1 MRLVT
6 YTFRGTT
13 RIGAMLGDADV
24 VDLARSARVHQLAA
38 VPDNMLALL
47 DGADAA
53 MAAARAALDAAAKS
67 SSKSRDA
74 LAAAGVIFGT
84 REPGFRFEAPVPR
97 PPKVLAIG
105 LNYRDHAAEAGAQ
118 LPKQPVVF
126 TKVSTCIIGHGAPI
140 HRPMVS
146 SAVDWEG
153 EFCFVMGRRARH
165 ITAAEALKYVA
176 GYAIGNDVSV
186 RDWQFHSG
194 TWMMGKGF
202 DTHGPLGPYLVTPDE
217 VGDIKNLDLKTWVN
231 GELKQSSNTKHLI
244 FGVGELIEYITK
256 AFTLEPGDVVFTGT
270 PAGVGFSRKP
280 PEALK
285 PGDVVRIEITRLGV
299 LENPVIAE
307 PEG

>member
-6 YTFRGTT
+6 FTFRGAT
-13 RIGAMLGDADV
+13 RLGAMLDDADV
-24 VDLARSARVHQLAA
+24 VDLARAAERFRLAR
-38 VPDNMLALL
+38 VPDNMIALL
-47 DGADAA
+47 EGGDPA
-53 MAAARAALDAAAKS
+53 MAAARAALDAVAARMS
-67 SSKSRDA
+67 RSRDA

-84 REPGFRFEAPVPR
+84 REAGFKFEAPVPW
-97 PPKVLAIG
+97 PGKALAIG

-126 TKVSTCIIGHGAPI
+126 IKVSTCIIGHGAPI

-146 SAVDWEG
+146 GAVDWEG
-153 EFCFVMGRRARH
+153 EFCFVMGKRARH
-165 ITAAEALKYVA
+165 VPARDALNYVA
-176 GYAIGNDVSV
+176 GYTIGNDVSV
-186 RDWQFHSG
+186 RDWQFHSS
-194 TWMMGKGF
+194 TWIMGKGF

-217 VGDIKNLDLKTWVN
+217 AGDVKNLDLKTWVN
-231 GELKQSSNTKHLI
+231 GELKQSSNTRHLI
-244 FGVGELIEYITK
+244 FGVSELIEYISK

-285 PGDVVRIEITRLGV
+285 PGDVVRIEITRLGA